1 MCLHFFVILYLGG
14 KILKEYLNGTGISI
28 IVKKYEVR
36 VFLIYRWLKKYNEN
50 GIGRLRSKL
59 KNIVRYI
66 NTKVY
71 IDYYNN
77 ERPSYTLNYKTPIQY
92 KIESGF

>member
-1 MCLHFFVILYLGG
+1 MNNMRTPEEKE